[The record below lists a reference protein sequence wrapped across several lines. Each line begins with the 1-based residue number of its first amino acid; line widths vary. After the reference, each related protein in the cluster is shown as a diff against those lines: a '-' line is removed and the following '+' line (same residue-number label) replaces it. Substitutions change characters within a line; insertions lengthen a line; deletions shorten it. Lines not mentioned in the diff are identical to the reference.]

1 MITKKEINE
10 KYNGVF
16 TFEHTDSFGTLFRLS
31 IFTIG
36 NVVTVRV
43 YRGDALVFHRE
54 SISYRKFSYAVRCF
68 DGTKEW
74 IVNEDEHRSMHEHFG
89 AEHHATYP
97 AIKKTVEEWIAKY
110 KRPMNIA
117 DAQAL
122 AKPYKNRSQALDMVY
137 TAACALAHD
146 PKNCAFRERY
156 NFSVQFSV

>member
-16 TFEHTDSFGTLFRLS
+16 TFEHTDSYGTQFRLS
-31 IFTIG
+31 IFTMG
-36 NVVTVRV
+36 NIVTVRV
-43 YRGDALVFHRE
+43 YRGDALVFHRG
-54 SISYRKFSYAVRCF
+54 SISHKKFRQAVTLF
-68 DGTKEW
+68 ENSKEW
-74 IVNEDEHRSMHEHFG
+74 FINEDGHRSMHEHFG
-89 AEHHATYP
+89 AESHAIYP

-122 AKPYKNRSQALDMVY
+122 ARPYKNKSQALDMVY
-137 TAACALAHD
+137 TAACAFAHD
-146 PKNCAFRERY
+146 PAYSSFREHA

>member
-10 KYNGVF
+10 KYNGVY
-16 TFEHTDSFGTLFRLS
+16 TFEYTDSFGTLFRLS

-36 NVVTVRV
+36 NIVTVRV

-54 SISYRKFSYAVRCF
+54 SISHKKFRQAVTLF
-68 DGTKEW
+68 ENSKEW

-89 AEHHATYP
+89 AEHHAIYP

-117 DAQAL
+117 DAQSL
-122 AKPYKNRSQALDMVY
+122 ARPYKNKSQALDMVY
-137 TAACALAHD
+137 TAACAFAHD
-146 PKNCAFRERY
+146 PAYSSFRKHT
-156 NFSVQFSV
+156 NFNVQFSV

>member
-16 TFEHTDSFGTLFRLS
+16 TFEHTDSYGTKFKLS
-31 IFTIG
+31 IFTMG
-36 NVVTVRV
+36 NIVSVYV
-43 YRGDALVFHRE
+43 YRGDALVFHRQ
-54 SISYRKFSYAVRCF
+54 SCAYKKFRQAVILF
-68 DGTKEW
+68 EHSKEW
-74 IVNEDEHRSMHEHFG
+74 IVNEEEHRSMHEHFG

-97 AIKKTVEEWIAKY
+97 AIRKTVEEWIAKY

-137 TAACALAHD
+137 TAACALTHD